1 MKRYETIVFLVKT
14 PDVAVVHDMWLT
26 IFASGGPESFE
37 GGLVMLA
44 DVSYIWGYVVDV
56 DVSNFA
62 VDMGPH
68 RSPQIIPELLAPEI
82 AEEDE
87 NPMSY

>member
-1 MKRYETIVFLVKT
+1 M
-14 PDVAVVHDMWLT
+14 
-26 IFASGGPESFE
+26 
-37 GGLVMLA
+37 
-44 DVSYIWGYVVDV
+44 
-56 DVSNFA
+56 SNFA

-68 RSPQIIPELLAPEI
+68 RRPQIIPELLAPEI